1 MGFPAVGKP
10 SQHGSGPCHWWRRWE
25 SGLVRQRNVWIQ
37 IHMKGL
43 QFFVLQR
50 VSSPQETVLY
60 LKPCDGSFRDSSP
73 QAEKAVGAAGMRRP
87 QVLQGWV
94 QTDLTF
100 PSQGSQL
107 HLDLRPGSSIST
119 VTQDLL
125 SETLCLSA
133 AEACLGVQ
141 PLGRS
146 AASPVQSEESE
157 MQEQTQEKPGLRGKG
172 AFCCHSQAQ

>member
-1 MGFPAVGKP
+1 MGKTLTTWIRPLSLGEVVGVWAH
-10 SQHGSGPCHWWRRWE
+10 SSGN
-25 SGLVRQRNVWIQ
+25 GWIQ
-37 IHMKGL
+37 IHVEGL

-60 LKPCDGSFRDSSP
+60 LKPCDGSFRDSFP
-73 QAEKAVGAAGMRRP
+73 QAEKAVGAAGTQGP
-87 QVLQGWV
+87 QVRLRGWV

-107 HLDLRPGSSIST
+107 HLDLRPGSSLST

-133 AEACLGVQ
+133 AEARLGVQ

-146 AASPVQSEESE
+146 ASSLVQVKNLKCKNEPR
-157 MQEQTQEKPGLRGKG
+157 KNLG
-172 AFCCHSQAQ
+172 